1 MKSMV
6 FAAFLTFATAVP
18 LWAQQAKRSPVD
30 ESSIAFQDI
39 SVIPMDTER
48 MLPHQTV
55 LVRDGKIAEVGPAK
69 TVRLPLGAMRIDG
82 RGKFLLPGLADMH
95 THVDRAEM
103 LPLFLAAGVTTVL
116 NMGLASPQFIT
127 QTRDD
132 IVKGKIAGPRIFAA
146 FMIDGPGDPG
156 PEYVPLCARDARAA
170 VDRAKLEGYD
180 FIKAYQR
187 LEPEMYSAVLDQAK
201 KQHIAVVGHIPT
213 AVGLEQTLA
222 QGQVMIAHGEEYYK
236 TYFHDAP
243 EDARIA
249 PAVELTRHAGAYVT
263 PNLSF
268 FATLTRTVS
277 DPESWDRRLA
287 APDMAVLPPD
297 LRGKWLGARPSKA
310 SDRFVPELA
319 MLKKLTLAMQNA
331 GVPLLAGTDTPANL
345 IPGSSLVDEIELL
358 VGAGLTPFQAIST
371 STRVPGQF
379 IHQYVPGS
387 EDFGTIAAGK
397 SADLIVLA
405 ANPLLD
411 ARNLRR
417 PLGVMTRGQW
427 REDREL
433 QSLAQKPVAGYARI
447 AALEAAFQS
456 TLEKNTATNAIREF
470 QSQANPGDRLPE
482 AFVNAVGYD
491 MVNAHRLETAIQVF
505 AFNAEQYPESWN
517 AYDSLAEVYA
527 NGGQS
532 DLAILNYRQS
542 LALNPKNTAAAAFLV
557 KAVGMT
563 PLPIR

>member
-6 FAAFLTFATAVP
+6 FAAVLSFATSVP
-18 LWAQQAKRSPVD
+18 LWAQPAKRSPVD
-30 ESSIAFQDI
+30 DSSIAFQDI

-69 TVRLPLGAMRIDG
+69 SVRLPLGAMRIDG

-156 PEYVPLCARDARAA
+156 PQYVPLCARDARAA

-187 LEPEMYSAVLDQAK
+187 LEPEMYSTVLDQAK

-243 EDARIA
+243 DDARIA
-249 PAVELTRHAGAYVT
+249 PAVELTLHAGAYVT

-277 DPESWDRRLA
+277 DPKSWDQRLA

-319 MLKKLTLAMQNA
+319 TLKKLTLAMQNA

-345 IPGSSLVDEIELL
+345 IPGSSLVDDVEQL

-371 STRVPGQF
+371 ATRVPGQF
-379 IHQYVPGS
+379 IHHYVPGS
-387 EDFGTIAAGK
+387 EDFGTITPGK
-397 SADLIVLA
+397 SADLMVLA

-411 ARNLRR
+411 VQNLRR
-417 PLGVMTRGQW
+417 PLGVMTRGHW
-427 REDREL
+427 REEREL

-447 AALEAAFQS
+447 VVLEAAFQS
-456 TLEKNTATNAIREF
+456 TLEKSTVTDAIREF
-470 QSQANPGDRLPE
+470 QSHANPGDRLPE
-482 AFVNAVGYD
+482 AFVNAVGYE
-491 MVNAHRLETAIQVF
+491 MVNARRLETAIQVF
-505 AFNAEQYPESWN
+505 AFNAEQYPGSWN
-517 AYDSLAEVYA
+517 TYDSLAEAYA

-532 DLAILNYRQS
+532 NLAVLNYRQS
-542 LALNPKNTAAAAFLV
+542 LALNPQNTAAAAFLV
-557 KAVGMT
+557 KALGMT
-563 PLPIR
+563 PSPK